1 MKYRPLGTTGM
12 LVSQVGLGGW
22 QLTNPSWGMHDAGE
36 ATRIVEAAA
45 DAGCNF
51 FDTAPGY
58 ASGRSEE
65 LLGRALKPLRSKVL
79 LCSKFGHSPEGVTN
93 FGVEALRPSI
103 EASLKRLQTDYLDV
117 LLVHNPPADVLDG
130 NSTSL
135 YEELQRLKAGGL
147 LRSYGVSVDSSAD
160 LEKVMATTQCG
171 VVEIL
176 FNVFHQEPRR
186 AFAAAKHRGI
196 GLIAK
201 VPLDSGWLS
210 GKYRADTRFIGVRN
224 RWSPEVIARRTELV
238 DKLKALLPPNL
249 SLSHAALG
257 YILAQSEISTVIPGA
272 KTVQQLHDNLSAA
285 EAELSSATTQL
296 MQAFWEQE
304 LEAAPLPW

>member
-1 MKYRPLGTTGM
+1 M
-12 LVSQVGLGGW
+12 LVSEIGLGGW
-22 QLTNPSWGMHDAGE
+22 QLANPAWEMNDTGE
-36 ATRIVEAAA
+36 AIRIVEAAA

-65 LLGRALKPLRSKVL
+65 LLGRALKPLRSKIL
-79 LCSKFGHSPEGVTN
+79 LCSKFGHSPEGVTD
-93 FGVEALRPSI
+93 FGVAALRPSI
-103 EASLKRLQTDYLDV
+103 DASLKRLQTDYLDV
-117 LLVHNPPADVLDG
+117 VLVHNPPADVLDG
-130 NSTSL
+130 NSTAL
-135 YEELQRLKAGGL
+135 YEELERLKDGGV

-160 LEKVMATTQCG
+160 LAKVIGTTRSG
-171 VVEIL
+171 VVEVL

-186 AFAAAKHRGI
+186 AFAAAKHSGI

-210 GKYRADTRFIGVRN
+210 GKYRADTRFVGVRN

-238 DKLKALLPPNL
+238 DKLRTLLPPNL

-272 KTVQQLHDNLSAA
+272 KTVQQLRDNLSAA
-285 EAELSSATTQL
+285 EAELSSATTTL
-296 MQAFWEQE
+296 MQAFWKQE
-304 LEAAPLPW
+304 LANDPLPW

>member
-1 MKYRPLGTTGM
+1 M
-12 LVSQVGLGGW
+12 LVSEIGLGGW
-22 QLTNPSWGMHDAGE
+22 QLANPAWEMNDTGE
-36 ATRIVEAAA
+36 AIRIVEAAV

-65 LLGRALKPLRSKVL
+65 LLGRALKPLRSKIL
-79 LCSKFGHSPEGVTN
+79 LCSKFGHSPEGVTD
-93 FGVEALRPSI
+93 FGVAALRPSI
-103 EASLKRLQTDYLDV
+103 DASLTRLQTDYLDV

-135 YEELQRLKAGGL
+135 YEELERLKSGGV
-147 LRSYGVSVDSSAD
+147 LRSYGVSVDSGAE
-160 LEKVMATTQCG
+160 LEKVTATTQCG

-210 GKYRADTRFIGVRN
+210 GKYRADTRFVGVRN
-224 RWSPEVIARRTELV
+224 RWSPELIARRTELV
-238 DKLKALLPPNL
+238 DKLRALLPPNL

-272 KTVQQLHDNLSAA
+272 KTTGQTLDNFAA
-285 EAELSSATTQL
+285 ANEELSPGTTRLIQE
-296 MQAFWEQE
+296 FWQQE
-304 LEAAPLPW
+304 IMNDPLPW